1 MASIY
6 HGRGAA
12 LGFGQEGVG
21 AWGTPVARANWRPL
35 ISAGLARTEEKVPR
49 PHLLSSA
56 GSAMRRNH
64 FTQASQAGGAFSI
77 EATYDNIGMLIK
89 NLMGGDATTGAG
101 PYVHTYTLA
110 QTLPDGLTMEFNR
123 GTGTSE
129 VLSGCKLNTGTLAVS
144 SGGVMTFDA
153 DIIAKTSTARG
164 VAGTPLY
171 GPNQR
176 PILHSHATQFTFN
189 SVSYDLVDFSLTVNN
204 SLARRQLLGSALTA
218 EPKRSDFQSVEMSCT
233 VEVEDALYAALLAD
247 TQGDATISFTN
258 GSQIFAFTCQNA
270 YLSAVTDPVSDAN
283 IVSQSLTFVCESDG
297 TDEGLSIAV
306 TNDNS
311 DSFGN

>member
-12 LGFGQEGVG
+12 LGLAEETT
-21 AWGTPVARANWRPL
+21 WGTPVSRTNWRPL

-64 FTQASQAGGAFSI
+64 YTQASQAGGAFSV
-77 EATYDNIGMLIK
+77 ECTFDNVGMFLK
-89 NLMGGDATTGAG
+89 NLMGAAATTGAG
-101 PYVHTYTLA
+101 PFVHTYTLA
-110 QTLPDGLTMEFNR
+110 QALPTGLTMEFNR

-129 VLSGCKLNTGTLAVS
+129 VLEGCKLNSGTLAVS
-144 SGGVMTFDA
+144 SGGVMTLDC
-153 DIIAKTSTARG
+153 DVIAQTSTARG
-164 VAGTPLY
+164 TAGTPSY
-171 GPNQR
+171 GANQR
-176 PILHSHATQFTFN
+176 PILHSHAGQFTFN
-189 SVSYDLVDFSLTVNN
+189 SVAYDLVDFSITVNN
-204 SLARRQLLGSALTA
+204 SLARRQLLGSALTK
-218 EPKRSDFQSVEMSCT
+218 EPKRSDFQSVEVSVT

-258 GSQIFAFTCQNA
+258 GAQVFAFTCQNA
-270 YLSAVTDPVSDAN
+270 YLSAATDPVSDAN

-311 DSFGN
+311 SNTGN